1 MRPALLTICALLAA
15 VAPAQSFDEY
25 LKLRKASK
33 ITQAVGVAA
42 LETLIGART
51 VEVKGLVKGSMS
63 SGQGHLILLEKTDGD
78 HLMVKARNMPTW
90 LSGNEVSV
98 RLIVRAS
105 RESETD
111 ELAATL
117 IGAATESQVA
127 DFERRQIKPQARP
140 VKLNPVR
147 NPRQD
152 TPWNVAPNAAVPI
165 YAAFIK
171 QRNKRL
177 NDATAWRIA
186 EGVIAFSQ
194 KYGVDARLIM
204 AMVMTES
211 NFNPTAVSR
220 AGAMG
225 LGQLMPGTA
234 QGMGVRDPF
243 DMNQNLSAT
252 VRLIR
257 GHMEKYQKKTGDSFE
272 GLVLALAAYN
282 AGSGA
287 VRKHGGVPP
296 YRETQNYIRKVT
308 ALYQQLCGN

>member
-1 MRPALLTICALLAA
+1 MIRAAFFTLLLCGTAH
-15 VAPAQSFDEY
+15 AQTFTEY
-25 LKLRKASK
+25 MQLRKQHGIS
-33 ITQAVGVAA
+33 QAVGVAA
-42 LETLIGART
+42 LETLIGSRV
-51 VEVKGLVKGSMS
+51 VEVQGVVKGSMS
-63 SGQGHLILLEKTDGD
+63 GAQGAILLLEKTDGEA
-78 HLMVKARNMPTW
+78 LYIRAKEAPSW
-90 LSGNEVSV
+90 LSGNEVAV
-98 RLIVRAS
+98 RLIVKAS
-105 RESETD
+105 RPSEND
-111 ELAATL
+111 EIAATL

-127 DFERRQIKPQARP
+127 ALEDRAK
-140 VKLNPVR
+140 PVR
-147 NPRQD
+147 KVVVSAVKPPRQKQA
-152 TPWNVAPNAAVPI
+152 WNMAPNSAVPV

-177 NDATAWRIA
+177 SDDAAWNIA
-186 EGVIAFSQ
+186 EGVVGFSL

-204 AMVMTES
+204 AMVMVES

-234 QGMGVRDPF
+234 QGMGVGNPF
-243 DMNQNLSAT
+243 DAKENLSAT

-257 GHMEKYQKKTGDSFE
+257 GHMEKYQRQTGDGFE

-296 YRETQNYIRKVT
+296 YRETQAYVRKVT
-308 ALYQQLCGN
+308 ALYRELSGGR